1 MNAFRM
7 LRAARTSAARRLF
20 AAGCGAALLASL
32 PLASSQAATTSA
44 TFTVTADVQTTCNI
58 TAQNL
63 NFGGYTGLQLDSTTT
78 LTVTCSN
85 GVPWTI
91 GLSAGTSS
99 GATVVTRKM
108 SGPGTDLLS
117 YGLFEDASHSI
128 NWDNTGGVGVLAG
141 TGAGTGTPQPQTVYG
156 RIPAGQ
162 FVGPGAYSD
171 TITATLTF

>member
-1 MNAFRM
+1 MDWFRP
-7 LRAARTSAARRLF
+7 LK
-20 AAGCGAALLASL
+20 AAGAAALLACL
-32 PLASSQAATTSA
+32 PWAASQAATTTA

-63 NFGGYTGLQLDSTTT
+63 NFGAYTGVQLDSTTT

-91 GLSAGTSS
+91 GLNAGTSP
-99 GATVVTRKM
+99 GATVSTRKM
-108 SGPGTDLLS
+108 TGPGADLLP
-117 YGLFEDASHSI
+117 YNLYEDAGHTI
-128 NWDNTGGVGVLAG
+128 NWDNTGGAGVLSG
-141 TGAGTGTPQPQTVYG
+141 TGAGSGTPQPETVYG
-156 RIPAGQ
+156 RIPAGA

>member
-1 MNAFRM
+1 MDW
-7 LRAARTSAARRLF
+7 LRPLKAAAA
-20 AAGCGAALLASL
+20 AALLASL
-32 PLASSQAATTSA
+32 PLASLAATTTA

-63 NFGGYTGLQLDSTTT
+63 NFGAYTGAVLDATTT

-91 GLSAGTSS
+91 GLNAGTSP

-108 SGPGTDLLS
+108 TGPGADLLG
-117 YGLFEDASHSI
+117 YGLFEDASHTT
-128 NWDNTGGVGVLAG
+128 NWDNTGGSNVRSG

-156 RIPAGQ
+156 RIPAGS